1 MSPWIRYN
9 AQLDLREN
17 LRAAIRKGGYTQARA
32 ANLSGIPMSRLGNR
46 LNGASWFAR
55 EEVEALSELLG
66 IPVVDLLGGSIF
78 RNDPKE
84 AEFDF
89 CPARLSRDI
98 GDGRQGQMKP
108 SESSDDRERAICCVC
123 GILRFWASK
132 LHGTTFIDDLQPEE
146 RMVEDL
152 SCDNCGKPTRHALL
166 RRDHLRNAAE
176 EQDHAPLAAAQALHK
191 RDELIERMRGFN
203 VAVEFRVLAALK
215 NHKTPPTLMYEYDES
230 RSQWLFE
237 VNSAAPVRVQL
248 ETLQDNWQ
256 EVASGKFTNDITWD
270 PAGGVAVFGSSD
282 AWTEATDELMTD
294 LARFLTVER
303 RRMVLEINR
312 DIARAQFS
320 VSEREQR

>member
-1 MSPWIRYN
+1 M
-9 AQLDLREN
+9 
-17 LRAAIRKGGYTQARA
+17 
-32 ANLSGIPMSRLGNR
+32 
-46 LNGASWFAR
+46 
-55 EEVEALSELLG
+55 
-66 IPVVDLLGGSIF
+66 
-78 RNDPKE
+78 
-84 AEFDF
+84 
-89 CPARLSRDI
+89 
-98 GDGRQGQMKP
+98 
-108 SESSDDRERAICCVC
+108 
-123 GILRFWASK
+123 
-132 LHGTTFIDDLQPEE
+132 
-146 RMVEDL
+146 
-152 SCDNCGKPTRHALL
+152 
-166 RRDHLRNAAE
+166 
-176 EQDHAPLAAAQALHK
+176 
-191 RDELIERMRGFN
+191 
-203 VAVEFRVLAALK
+203 LAALK